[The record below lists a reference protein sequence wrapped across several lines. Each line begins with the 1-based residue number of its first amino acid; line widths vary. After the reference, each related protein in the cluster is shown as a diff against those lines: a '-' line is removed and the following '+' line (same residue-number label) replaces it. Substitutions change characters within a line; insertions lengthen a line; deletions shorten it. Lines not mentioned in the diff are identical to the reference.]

1 MSKKSKSSASGQ
13 DDISNI
19 FSNLSLGLKD
29 STINVDN
36 LLVEEGMLYLTFTIN
51 NPYNNVTISCYEKY
65 GEYTLYEINEF

>member
-51 NPYNNVTISCYEKY
+51 NP
-65 GEYTLYEINEF
+65 